1 MSYSPSSSVVA
12 ARKVFAARLQEIRKN
27 AGLTSAELSERCGW
41 HKSKASRLQ
50 AGLAAP
56 SETDIRSW
64 CTACDAEGEAEDLVA
79 SARAVDTMY
88 MDWRRMERSGLRQ
101 AQESVLG
108 LYQRTRAFRVYASR
122 VVPGMVQTREYTTAV
137 LRAVQRSRVTA
148 DDVAAAV
155 EARMERQ
162 RMLFSG
168 NQTFALLIEESVLHS
183 SVCDA
188 ETMRAQLRHLIA
200 VSALARM
207 SIGVLPL
214 QQGRLRSPAEDFYMF
229 DSLQTSVE
237 LISGHLRLTQPH
249 EIAMYDQVFTE
260 LSQMAVYGAKAR
272 ALITTVLES
281 IG

>member
-27 AGLTSAELSERCGW
+27 AGLTGAELSERCGW
-41 HKSKASRLQ
+41 HKSKTSRLQ

-56 SETDIRSW
+56 SESDIRSW
-64 CTACDAEGEAEDLVA
+64 CAACGAEDEAEALIM

-88 MDWRRMERSGLRQ
+88 VDWRRMERSGLRQ
-101 AQESVLG
+101 AQESVHD

-137 LRAVQRSRVTA
+137 LRAVQRSRVSI
-148 DDVAAAV
+148 DDVAEAV
-155 EARMERQ
+155 EARMKRQ

-168 NQTFALLIEESVLHS
+168 SQTFALLLEESVLHS

-200 VSALARM
+200 VSGLARV
-207 SIGVLPL
+207 SIGVLPFR
-214 QQGRLRSPAEDFYMF
+214 QGRLRSPAEDFYMF
-229 DSLQTSVE
+229 DDLQTSVE
-237 LISGHLRLTQPH
+237 LVSGHLRLTQPH
-249 EIAMYDQVFTE
+249 EVAMYDQVFNE

-272 ALITTVLES
+272 TLIASTLES